1 MPPVKSW
8 KDYPTACD
16 MTQWKKTC
24 KKKYQIWVCMPKLG
38 TKVYNKLEDSHYET
52 NEKRPFVLS
61 GTFGEQWIVD
71 FDKLVKTY
79 KFPDGTPITLDA
91 LKKKGHPYTIE
102 WFKIETVDDPTP
114 QWAFHVEANLKLGV
128 ETSWGDRLIANRAGV
143 PHGFGDYIV
152 CTDVCG
158 YPNMNDV
165 WVVNGEV
172 FPRTYNMTAFKG
184 LAIKGD
190 VNPPMPPSLIK

>member
-8 KDYPTACD
+8 TEYPKACD

-114 QWAFHVEANLKLGV
+114 QWAFHVDASL
-128 ETSWGDRLIANRAGV
+128 RLVRVHRQV
-143 PHGFGDYIV
+143 PYLHPDASASTKADFAPQAY
-152 CTDVCG
+152 DVPQTFC
-158 YPNMNDV
+158 
-165 WVVNGEV
+165 
-172 FPRTYNMTAFKG
+172 A
-184 LAIKGD
+184 
-190 VNPPMPPSLIK
+190 PPICEL